1 MPGVLRGQQ
10 GGLWSWSRGKYLL
23 SMYYEAGPALGPR
36 NVTGMKGDKDKY
48 LCLLELI
55 PGEVMGQ
62 MSNDH

>member
-1 MPGVLRGQQ
+1 
-10 GGLWSWSRGKYLL
+10 
-23 SMYYEAGPALGPR
+23 MYYEAGPALGPR